1 MSFLSYIKKW
11 SLFFLPVSLF
21 FACSDEISTA
31 DDEYTVFP
39 DNDYFFSYAPNDYAA
54 NDSISANLTHGV
66 KLMVHPKASYEL
78 SFKKDPSVSDVPE
91 LQLFHLYLNEDST
104 AYYGKKIRSLHPVEN
119 NGRYVYNFDCEE
131 KDIAEWATS
140 LSVDGEF
147 YKGRTDSVRW
157 IGRGSF
163 SDHFS
168 LNLIVVGEHTL
179 TSDDVG
185 AEELARK
192 TLLAFRRYYTSV
204 TVDTIYIRYANEHPT
219 LGDKYPADEPWLAGR
234 SSEDMFLYELGGW
247 PENGVRE
254 ALDIVYV
261 YRIERDM
268 TIGYASL
275 FSGNLGGGRFSTVL
289 VGNHVMVNGD
299 PKNER
304 LLSSGEIVETILH
317 ETGHFFGLR
326 HTTSTMNDFA
336 VSRDASI
343 IEDGLEDTP
352 VCMELLQR
360 KLMKQPVVES
370 PRFQL
375 PVMPGNVYERI
386 YWASSDAMIIASCP
400 DASNFMFPAS
410 LDEPFEGF
418 SEQQLDIIRRNL
430 MLFPH

>member
-11 SLFFLPVSLF
+11 SLLFLPVSLF

-192 TLLAFRRYYTSV
+192 TLS
-204 TVDTIYIRYANEHPT
+204 
-219 LGDKYPADEPWLAGR
+219 AG
-234 SSEDMFLYELGGW
+234 
-247 PENGVRE
+247 
-254 ALDIVYV
+254 
-261 YRIERDM
+261 
-268 TIGYASL
+268 
-275 FSGNLGGGRFSTVL
+275 
-289 VGNHVMVNGD
+289 
-299 PKNER
+299 
-304 LLSSGEIVETILH
+304 
-317 ETGHFFGLR
+317 
-326 HTTSTMNDFA
+326 
-336 VSRDASI
+336 
-343 IEDGLEDTP
+343 
-352 VCMELLQR
+352 
-360 KLMKQPVVES
+360 
-370 PRFQL
+370 
-375 PVMPGNVYERI
+375 
-386 YWASSDAMIIASCP
+386 
-400 DASNFMFPAS
+400 
-410 LDEPFEGF
+410 
-418 SEQQLDIIRRNL
+418 IIRVSPSIRFTSAMRTNIPL
-430 MLFPH
+430 LGISIRQTNRGWRVGRRRICSFMSWVAGLKMASGKRWISSMFIALNAT